1 MRGRAVTMALAES
14 SRRLLHESAVAALGT
29 EAADVLMEH
38 LPPAGWT
45 DLARRSDVEH
55 ETALLRLEIGT
66 LGTEMRGEFVAVRA
80 EMAGE
85 FATVRA
91 EMAGGFAALRAD
103 MAGGFAAVRA
113 EMAGEFAAVRAEMA
127 GEFAAVRA
135 DMAGGFAAVRA
146 ELRTEIQAAVAK
158 QTRLML
164 TMLVVLGA
172 LYSTVNVLG
181 R

>member
-1 MRGRAVTMALAES
+1 MALAES

-66 LGTEMRGEFVAVRA
+66 LGTEMRGEFAAVRA

-91 EMAGGFAALRAD
+91 EMAGGFAA
-103 MAGGFAAVRA
+103 
-113 EMAGEFAAVRAEMA
+113 
-127 GEFAAVRA
+127 
-135 DMAGGFAAVRA
+135 VRA
-146 ELRTEIQAAVAK
+146 ELRMEIQAAVAK

-172 LYSTVNVLG
+172 LYTTVNVLG